1 MYGGKKSGA
10 ILPLELILIIFCELK
25 PFVRIQIK
33 NILPYK
39 YFLIQNNI
47 IEKLIEWK

>member
-1 MYGGKKSGA
+1 MYGGNFDH
-10 ILPLELILIIFCELK
+10 ILWIKTICQNPN
-25 PFVRIQIK
+25 K

-47 IEKLIEWK
+47 IEKLIEWNSN